1 MEKLLIFFLFL
12 FLIISPVEANE
23 PLVGVTFKDAE
34 LSDVL
39 RGLADIGGINILI
52 SNEVKGRISA
62 HLQGISFSEAW
73 EGILYTHGLDYYKKD
88 NLYLVGC
95 SDLIAQL
102 SSNEVIKVFDLEGRA
117 PDEIQKLMGEIFPE
131 LKIALDINSSSM
143 ICSGEKEK
151 LKKVE
156 EILSQVGG
164 PLSKEKVRVLEIDNI
179 QSENA
184 VEIISQLYPGLTVI
198 TRGGDRIIVKGFPEK
213 IKKAKKII
221 EEIDYPLPQKEILVK
236 ELEYGDPEI
245 FEPLLQELFSEIEI
259 KTDKR
264 MQRLLLKGKPEN
276 LEEVVPVIEEMD
288 QPRELILVEFR
299 IEEVSSHF
307 IKEKGLDLGQL
318 ASIDLFEEGFLLH
331 GEGIRL
337 NLENFLNLMEEEGVS
352 ETLARPSLTTLEGI
366 EGILHIG
373 DRIPVRGERIN
384 NDGDQRIDYL
394 QTGIIIS
401 FTPRLSEGKYITLE
415 VRPEVSKIGEEL
427 VSGFPRV
434 STREVETVVRVE
446 CGETFALGGLL
457 QVEDRFR
464 KKELPWFRKLPLIGS
479 WLGSNK
485 ENKLATELI
494 IFITPRVIRKDG
506 GKSPGNQEEIMRKM
520 DFKKKQ

>member
-1 MEKLLIFFLFL
+1 LAKLLILFL
-12 FLIISPVEANE
+12 FLALIISPAEGSE
-23 PLVGVTFKDAE
+23 PLVEVKFNEAE

-39 RGLADIGGINILI
+39 RGLADIGGINVLI
-52 SNEVKGRISA
+52 SAEIEGRVSA
-62 HLQGISFSEAW
+62 HLEGISFSEAW
-73 EGILYTHGLDYYKKD
+73 AGILYTHGLDYYKKD
-88 NLYLVGC
+88 NLYIVGPP
-95 SDLIAQL
+95 DLIAEL
-102 SSNEVIKVFDLEGRA
+102 SSDEVIEVFSLEGR
-117 PDEIQKLMGEIFPE
+117 PGEEILRWVGEIFPG
-131 LKIALDINSSSM
+131 LKMALDIKSSSL

-151 LKKVE
+151 LQKVE

-164 PLSKEKVRVLEIDNI
+164 PGKKEKVIILEIDNI
-179 QSENA
+179 QPEEA
-184 VEIISQLYPGLTVI
+184 IEIISRMFPGLTVI
-198 TRGGDRIIVKGFPEK
+198 KQGRKQIIVRGFPEE
-213 IKKAKKII
+213 IEKAKKLI
-221 EEIDYPLPQKEILVK
+221 EEIDYPLPQKEILVE

-245 FEPLLQELFSEIEI
+245 FPPLLQGLFPEAEI

-264 MQRLLLKGKPEN
+264 LNRLLLKGKPGI
-276 LEEVVPVIEEMD
+276 LEEMLLVIEEMD
-288 QPRELILVEFR
+288 QPRDLVLVEFR

-307 IKEKGLDLGQL
+307 IKEKGLNLGQI
-318 ASIDLFEEGFLLH
+318 ASIDLLGDGFLLH
-331 GEGIRL
+331 GEGISL
-337 NLENFLNLMEEEGVS
+337 SLENFLDLMEEEGVS

-366 EGILHIG
+366 EGTLHIG

-384 NDGDQRIDYL
+384 NDGGQNIDYL

-457 QVEDRFR
+457 QIEDRFR
-464 KKELPWFRKLPLIGS
+464 KKDLPWFRKLPLIGS
-479 WLGSNK
+479 WLGSSK

-494 IFITPRVIRKDG
+494 IFITPRIVRKDG
-506 GKSPGNQEEIMRKM
+506 GKTLRDQEEIIEKTDLRK
-520 DFKKKQ
+520 KH